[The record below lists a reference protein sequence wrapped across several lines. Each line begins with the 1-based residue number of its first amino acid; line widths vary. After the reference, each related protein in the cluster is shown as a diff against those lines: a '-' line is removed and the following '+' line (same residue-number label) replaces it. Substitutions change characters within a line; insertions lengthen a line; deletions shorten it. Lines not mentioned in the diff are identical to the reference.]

1 MKRITLV
8 LASLCVLL
16 ISPLT
21 QARTQTAGAQQEAA
35 LNFYFQKDPE
45 AKGYAVTLP
54 LMLGNASSRAQSMEM
69 NEFPAFTVAIQQG
82 MQGLDILFFDK
93 LSGKLLTK
101 MRYPMVHRL
110 QNTFQTQGFTGLQY
124 IHHPN
129 GSVLQFI
136 GMVR

>member
-21 QARTQTAGAQQEAA
+21 QARAQEAA
-35 LNFYFQKDPE
+35 LNFYFQKNPDS
-45 AKGYAVTLP
+45 KGYAVTLP
-54 LMLGNASSRAQSMEM
+54 VTLGNPASRGRPMEL
-69 NEFPAFTVAIQQG
+69 NEFPAFKVAIQQG

-101 MRYPMVHRL
+101 MRYPMVNRL